1 MMYPI
6 GIQNFE
12 KIRTED
18 FLYVDKTAEI
28 YKLAKEGRYYF
39 LSRPRR
45 FGKSL
50 LVSTMEAYFSGRKEL
65 FSGLAIEKLEAE
77 WKQHP
82 VLHLDLSG
90 VSYTDESVLERVL
103 SDKLAK
109 WETLYGAVNTSDI
122 LGLRFKE
129 VIEAAYNKTGNQ
141 VAILIDE
148 YDKPI
153 IDNLGNEPTLSHLR
167 STLQGFYSVMKSMD
181 ARIRFGFLTGVTK
194 IGKMSVFSGL
204 NNLNDIS
211 MIPDYVDICGVSET
225 ELHEYFDESISE
237 LSSANEMSK
246 EECYVKLK
254 SMYDGYHF
262 CEDSI
267 GIYNPFSLLNTF
279 QNKKFREYWFE
290 TGTPGFLVEVMR
302 KTSFDVTTLENQTV
316 DSTLMS
322 NADAIFENPV
332 PYLFQSGYLTITGYN
347 DMFRLYQLGFPN
359 QEVKNGFLNCLLKYY
374 VPMSPDMSGTT
385 LIYQLWHSITEGN
398 PKSFMQILSSLFAN
412 TSYQIQG
419 ETEKDFQYAMYII
432 SALLGEYVQVERT
445 TSNGRIDLIIQTKE
459 FIYIYPP
466 GIPIVAPG
474 EVLKPELVDEIR
486 KYKRKGLPVQGTAD
500 PEVEAVLTVADRENM
515 VNETGKIEG

>member
-1 MMYPI
+1 MIYPI

-129 VIEAAYNKTGNQ
+129 VIEAAYNKTGKQ

-459 FIYIYPP
+459 FIYIFELRVNADADVALRQIDEKGYARPFE
-466 GIPIVAPG
+466 GDSRKLFKIGVNFSTATRRIEDWKIV
-474 EVLKPELVDEIR
+474 
-486 KYKRKGLPVQGTAD
+486 
-500 PEVEAVLTVADRENM
+500 
-515 VNETGKIEG
+515 

>member
-1 MMYPI
+1 MIYPI

-129 VIEAAYNKTGNQ
+129 VIDAAYNKTGNQ

-459 FIYIYPP
+459 FIYIFELKVNADADVALRQIAEKGYARPFE
-466 GIPIVAPG
+466 GDSRKLFKIGVNFSTATRRIEDWKIV
-474 EVLKPELVDEIR
+474 
-486 KYKRKGLPVQGTAD
+486 
-500 PEVEAVLTVADRENM
+500 
-515 VNETGKIEG
+515 

>member
-1 MMYPI
+1 MIYPI

-65 FSGLAIEKLEAE
+65 FSGLAIEKLETE

-167 STLQGFYSVMKSMD
+167 SILQGFYSVMKSMD

-398 PKSFMQILSSLFAN
+398 PKSFMQILLSLFAN

-419 ETEKDFQYAMYII
+419 EIEKDFQYAMYII

-459 FIYIYPP
+459 FIYIFELKVNADADVALRQIDEKGYARPFE
-466 GIPIVAPG
+466 GDSRKLFKIGVNFSTATRRIEDWKIV
-474 EVLKPELVDEIR
+474 
-486 KYKRKGLPVQGTAD
+486 
-500 PEVEAVLTVADRENM
+500 
-515 VNETGKIEG
+515 

>member
-50 LVSTMEAYFSGRKEL
+50 LVSTMEAYFAGRKEL
-65 FSGLAIEKLEAE
+65 FSGLAIEKLETE

-167 STLQGFYSVMKSMD
+167 ATLQGFYSVMKSMD

-302 KTSFDVTTLENQTV
+302 KTSFDVTTLENQSV

-459 FIYIYPP
+459 FIYIFELKVNADADVALRQIDEKDYARPFE
-466 GIPIVAPG
+466 GDSRKLFKIGVNFSTATRRIEDWKIV
-474 EVLKPELVDEIR
+474 
-486 KYKRKGLPVQGTAD
+486 
-500 PEVEAVLTVADRENM
+500 
-515 VNETGKIEG
+515 

>member
-1 MMYPI
+1 MIYPI

-65 FSGLAIEKLEAE
+65 FSGLAVEKMETE

-109 WETLYGAVNTSDI
+109 WEALYGAVNTSDI

-153 IDNLGNEPTLSHLR
+153 IDNLGNEPTLSRLR

-211 MIPDYVDICGVSET
+211 MIPDYVDICGISET

-398 PKSFMQILSSLFAN
+398 PESFMQILSSLFAN

-432 SALLGEYVQVERT
+432 SALLGEYVQVERA

-459 FIYIYPP
+459 FIYIFELKVNADADVALRQIDEKGYARPFE
-466 GIPIVAPG
+466 GDSRKLFKIGVDFSTATRRIEDWKIV
-474 EVLKPELVDEIR
+474 
-486 KYKRKGLPVQGTAD
+486 
-500 PEVEAVLTVADRENM
+500 
-515 VNETGKIEG
+515 

>member
-1 MMYPI
+1 MIYPI

-459 FIYIYPP
+459 FIYIFELKVNADAD
-466 GIPIVAPG
+466 VA
-474 EVLKPELVDEIR
+474 LRQIDEKGYARPFEGDSR
-486 KYKRKGLPVQGTAD
+486 KLFKIGVNFSTATRRIED
-500 PEVEAVLTVADRENM
+500 W
-515 VNETGKIEG
+515 KIL

>member
-1 MMYPI
+1 MIYPI

-50 LVSTMEAYFSGRKEL
+50 LVSTMEAYFAGRKEL

-90 VSYTDESVLERVL
+90 VSYTDEFVLERVL

-374 VPMSPDMSGTT
+374 VPISPDMSGTT

-419 ETEKDFQYAMYII
+419 ETEKDFQYAMYVI

-459 FIYIYPP
+459 FIYIFELKVNADADVALRQIDEKGYARPFE
-466 GIPIVAPG
+466 GDSRKLFKIGVNFSTATRRIEDWKIV
-474 EVLKPELVDEIR
+474 
-486 KYKRKGLPVQGTAD
+486 
-500 PEVEAVLTVADRENM
+500 
-515 VNETGKIEG
+515 

>member
-1 MMYPI
+1 MIYPI

-194 IGKMSVFSGL
+194 IGKMSVYSGL

-347 DMFRLYQLGFPN
+347 DMFRLYRLGFPN

-412 TSYQIQG
+412 TNYQIQG

-459 FIYIYPP
+459 FIYIFELKVNADADVALRQIDEKGYARPFE
-466 GIPIVAPG
+466 GDSRKLFKIGVNFSTATRRIEDWKIV
-474 EVLKPELVDEIR
+474 
-486 KYKRKGLPVQGTAD
+486 
-500 PEVEAVLTVADRENM
+500 
-515 VNETGKIEG
+515 

>member
-1 MMYPI
+1 MIYPI

-65 FSGLAIEKLEAE
+65 FSGLAIEKLETE

-103 SDKLAK
+103 SDKLSK

-153 IDNLGNEPTLSHLR
+153 IDNLGNEPTLSRLR

-347 DMFRLYQLGFPN
+347 DMFRLYRLGFPN

-412 TSYQIQG
+412 TSCQIQG

-459 FIYIYPP
+459 FIYIFELKVNADADVALRQIDEKGYARPFE
-466 GIPIVAPG
+466 GDSRKLFKIGVNFSTATRRIEDWKIV
-474 EVLKPELVDEIR
+474 
-486 KYKRKGLPVQGTAD
+486 
-500 PEVEAVLTVADRENM
+500 
-515 VNETGKIEG
+515 

>member
-1 MMYPI
+1 M
-6 GIQNFE
+6 
-12 KIRTED
+12 
-18 FLYVDKTAEI
+18 DKTAEI

-50 LVSTMEAYFSGRKEL
+50 LVSTMEAYFAGRKEL

-459 FIYIYPP
+459 FIYIFELKVNADADVALRQIDEKGYARPFE
-466 GIPIVAPG
+466 GDSRKLFKIGVNFSTATHRIEDWKIV
-474 EVLKPELVDEIR
+474 
-486 KYKRKGLPVQGTAD
+486 
-500 PEVEAVLTVADRENM
+500 
-515 VNETGKIEG
+515 

>member
-1 MMYPI
+1 M
-6 GIQNFE
+6 
-12 KIRTED
+12 
-18 FLYVDKTAEI
+18 DKTAEI

-167 STLQGFYSVMKSMD
+167 SALQGFYSVMKSMD

-211 MIPDYVDICGVSET
+211 MIPDCVDICGVSET

-459 FIYIYPP
+459 FIYIFELKVNADADVALRQIDEKGYARPFE
-466 GIPIVAPG
+466 GDSRKLFKIGVNFSTATRRIEDWKIV
-474 EVLKPELVDEIR
+474 
-486 KYKRKGLPVQGTAD
+486 
-500 PEVEAVLTVADRENM
+500 
-515 VNETGKIEG
+515 

>member
-1 MMYPI
+1 M
-6 GIQNFE
+6 
-12 KIRTED
+12 
-18 FLYVDKTAEI
+18 DKTAEI

-153 IDNLGNEPTLSHLR
+153 IDNLGNEPTLSQLR

-398 PKSFMQILSSLFAN
+398 PKLFMQILSSLFAN

-459 FIYIYPP
+459 FIYIFELKVNADADVALRQIAEKGYARPFECDSRKLFKI
-466 GIPIVAPG
+466 GVNFSTATRRIEDWKIV
-474 EVLKPELVDEIR
+474 
-486 KYKRKGLPVQGTAD
+486 
-500 PEVEAVLTVADRENM
+500 
-515 VNETGKIEG
+515 

>member
-1 MMYPI
+1 MIYPI

-65 FSGLAIEKLEAE
+65 FSGLAIEKLETE

-153 IDNLGNEPTLSHLR
+153 IDNLGNEPTLAHLR

-211 MIPDYVDICGVSET
+211 MIPDYVDVCGVSET

-459 FIYIYPP
+459 FIYIFELKVNADADVALRQIDEKDYARPFE
-466 GIPIVAPG
+466 GDSRKLFKIGVNFSTATRRIEDWKIV
-474 EVLKPELVDEIR
+474 
-486 KYKRKGLPVQGTAD
+486 
-500 PEVEAVLTVADRENM
+500 
-515 VNETGKIEG
+515 

>member
-1 MMYPI
+1 MIYPI

-153 IDNLGNEPTLSHLR
+153 IDNLGNEPTLSRLR

-211 MIPDYVDICGVSET
+211 MIPDYVDICGVSES

-459 FIYIYPP
+459 FIYIFELKVNADADVALRQIDEKGYARPFE
-466 GIPIVAPG
+466 GDSRKLFKIGVNFSTATRRIEDWKIV
-474 EVLKPELVDEIR
+474 
-486 KYKRKGLPVQGTAD
+486 
-500 PEVEAVLTVADRENM
+500 
-515 VNETGKIEG
+515 

>member
-1 MMYPI
+1 MIYPI

-12 KIRTED
+12 KIRMED

-65 FSGLAIEKLEAE
+65 FSGLAVEKMETE

-109 WETLYGAVNTSDI
+109 WEALYGAVNTSDI

-153 IDNLGNEPTLSHLR
+153 IDNLGNEPTLSRLR

-211 MIPDYVDICGVSET
+211 MIPDYVDICGISET

-432 SALLGEYVQVERT
+432 SALLGEYVQVERA

-459 FIYIYPP
+459 FVYLFELKVNADADVALRQIDEKGYARPFEGDSRKLFKI
-466 GIPIVAPG
+466 GVDFSTATRRIEDWKIV
-474 EVLKPELVDEIR
+474 
-486 KYKRKGLPVQGTAD
+486 
-500 PEVEAVLTVADRENM
+500 
-515 VNETGKIEG
+515 

>member
-1 MMYPI
+1 M
-6 GIQNFE
+6 
-12 KIRTED
+12 
-18 FLYVDKTAEI
+18 DKTAEI

-141 VAILIDE
+141 VAVLIDE

-459 FIYIYPP
+459 FIYIFELKVNADADVALRQIDEKGYARPFE
-466 GIPIVAPG
+466 GDSRKLFKIGVNFSTATRRIEDWKIV
-474 EVLKPELVDEIR
+474 
-486 KYKRKGLPVQGTAD
+486 
-500 PEVEAVLTVADRENM
+500 
-515 VNETGKIEG
+515 